1 MRFAQSLTTV
11 AVAIPLL
18 SGCARRDEARLTA
31 RYPQA
36 RLLVLAGS
44 SFMRSGGG
52 FVPVDPAE
60 ADPVKAVE
68 ASLMRRGGL
77 HIQLPERGTDAARM
91 TLPGGLA
98 VEVRERGLIGRA
110 RKAGGAL
117 AYPRAGGNPTGR
129 SLARGLRSR

>member
-1 MRFAQSLTTV
+1 
-11 AVAIPLL
+11 
-18 SGCARRDEARLTA
+18 
-31 RYPQA
+31 
-36 RLLVLAGS
+36 
-44 SFMRSGGG
+44 MRSGGG

-117 AYPRAGGNPTGR
+117 AYPRAGGRSYWTVTGEGPEEWVKVEAAGEGPVAEWEVAGATLR
-129 SLARGLRSR
+129 QDQDAVLLADSAGVVRGR